1 MMTKYEVRA
10 LGGYLSGSRSVW
22 VDAIDVHHAA
32 QLGCEKLEADGYWR
46 DVALPDAFTCDV
58 RDALDETAPY
68 HSVVVVV
75 ESRRAF
81 RAVL

>member
-1 MMTKYEVRA
+1 MTKYEVRA

-46 DVALPDAFTCDV
+46 DVALPDAFT
-58 RDALDETAPY
+58 
-68 HSVVVVV
+68 
-75 ESRRAF
+75 
-81 RAVL
+81 